1 MRISKQTDGTPGI
14 LQPPLDS
21 ADGKWFQSFYEVC
34 CGNTIILQLQSSKSI
49 YIQLTHEPCVET
61 VEFQNF
67 SSYAINYQALI
78 PLISKWQKVHFGS
91 WFIHTH
97 TLHPCKAVDAAP
109 KSQNF
114 TAEETAPLACGMWRQ
129 AATWPS

>member
-1 MRISKQTDGTPGI
+1 MPIFGMRISEQTDGTPGI
-14 LQPPLDS
+14 LQPPLDP

-67 SSYAINYQALI
+67 SSYAINYQPLI
-78 PLISKWQKVHFGS
+78 PLISK
-91 WFIHTH
+91 
-97 TLHPCKAVDAAP
+97 
-109 KSQNF
+109 
-114 TAEETAPLACGMWRQ
+114 
-129 AATWPS
+129 